1 MNGLRVSL
9 ESELCDIVEGTLIQT
24 SNFLIMPL
32 LCRAIFLSTMNRLY
46 PLVAQSPNSNLKS
59 LLFLFP

>member
-9 ESELCDIVEGTLIQT
+9 ESELCDIVEGTPIQT

-32 LCRAIFLSTMNRLY
+32 LCRAIFPSTHEQTLY
-46 PLVAQSPNSNLKS
+46 FSDTEPK
-59 LLFLFP
+59 